1 MLRKFNPCLLLL
13 PALLPLGPAWGQTVK
28 PNAFVKVDEQNYCF
42 VRPRML
48 EMERAPQSILVL
60 RLRLQLAYQ
69 NTNSRPLILAVQ
81 HDQFPY
87 TSLKPGQVMTK
98 QKGLYKGGFINPKVG
113 LMTHLPPD
121 VSPANPVDPPN
132 DVFAIVPTGGFLNV
146 PVHEEVQLTVYNKSA
161 KRDPDLRGH
170 RVYVRLELEQQPI
183 TPDLLAKLSDQWV
196 RIGVPWT
203 GKLRTNTLAIDVPA
217 APEATG
223 LCVDKKDE
231 DPKPQY
237 TPLQPPK

>member
-1 MLRKFNPCLLLL
+1 MHRKLKSCFFLS
-13 PALLPLGPAWGQTVK
+13 ALSLWLCPLWGQTVK
-28 PNAFVKVDEQNYCF
+28 PDAFVKIDEQNYCF

-60 RLRLQLAYQ
+60 QMRLQLAYR
-69 NTNSRPLILAVQ
+69 NTNPRPLILPVQ
-81 HDQFPY
+81 HDQWPY
-87 TSLKPGQVMTK
+87 TSLKTGQVMTK
-98 QKGLYKGGFINPKVG
+98 QKSLYKGGFINPKVA

-121 VSPANPVDPPN
+121 VSPDNPVDPPN
-132 DVFAIVPTGGFLNV
+132 DVFSIIPAGGFLNS
-146 PVHEEVQLTVYNKSA
+146 PVHEEVQLTIYNKSA

-170 RVYVRLELEQQPI
+170 RVYLRLELEQQPI
-183 TPDLLAKLSDQWV
+183 SPDLLAKLSDMWV

-217 APEATG
+217 APEATS

-231 DPKPQY
+231 GPKPQY
-237 TPLQPPK
+237 IPLQPPK